1 MNYYNESN
9 SYIMKYI
16 PNKNIFESEYEL
28 IN

>member
-16 PNKNIFESEYEL
+16 LNKNIFESEYEL